1 MRAFLIACLAI
12 LVIAIGAIYALGPVQ
27 RTAGLAY
34 VGDGARIDPKW
45 SWRVVGTEAGPMK
58 TSEARADD
66 CGVRSV
72 WAMIRAD
79 FSSTRTA
86 DPLCEH

>member
-12 LVIAIGAIYALGPVQ
+12 LVIAIGAIYVLGPMQ
-27 RTAGLAY
+27 QTAGLAY
-34 VGDGARIDPKW
+34 VGAGARVDPKW
-45 SWRVVGTEAGPMK
+45 SWRMVGTEAGPMK
-58 TSEARADD
+58 ASEARADD